1 MTDTI
6 NLDTFEKVDI
16 LLKSAY
22 GFPSAD
28 ETRTWLKK
36 LLLNTIIL

>member
-1 MTDTI
+1 MTDSA

-28 ETRTWLKK
+28 ETRVMAKK
-36 LLLNTIIL
+36 LL